1 MATQIIFVI
10 VACISTILRLK
21 IIVMARI
28 DQNPIKAKA
37 ALLNAFGLVTC
48 LFIFA
53 CGGNS
58 DEQDR
63 YRHKIKE
70 WQSREQLAPDIESE
84 CSYSGS
90 IGGDLVKMTK
100 SIDLEYM
107 ADSPKY
113 WRTSAETIEN
123 GGGDCS
129 DLSAYV
135 YRFLINS
142 CLPEYYD
149 IDIRMRVVDLPNID
163 SNHVIVVVYHTDAFY
178 EIDNLLAYY
187 GESDNRIIAEFDLW
201 QQF

>member
-1 MATQIIFVI
+1 MATQVIFVI
-10 VACISTILRLK
+10 VACISTILMPK
-21 IIVMARI
+21 IIFMARI

-37 ALLNAFGLVTC
+37 ALLNAFGLVIC
-48 LFIFA
+48 LFICA

-63 YRHKIKE
+63 YRHKIKD

-84 CSYSGS
+84 CFFSGS
-90 IGGDLVKMTK
+90 VGGDLVKMTK
-100 SIDLEYM
+100 SIDLQYIG
-107 ADSPKY
+107 DSPRY
-113 WRTSAETIEN
+113 WRTSAETLEN

-135 YRFLINS
+135 YRVLIDS

-149 IDIRMRVVDLPNID
+149 IDIRMRVVDLPDID
-163 SNHVIVVVYHTDAFY
+163 SNHVIVIVYHTDAFY
-178 EIDNLLAYY
+178 EIDNLLVYH

-201 QQF
+201 RQF